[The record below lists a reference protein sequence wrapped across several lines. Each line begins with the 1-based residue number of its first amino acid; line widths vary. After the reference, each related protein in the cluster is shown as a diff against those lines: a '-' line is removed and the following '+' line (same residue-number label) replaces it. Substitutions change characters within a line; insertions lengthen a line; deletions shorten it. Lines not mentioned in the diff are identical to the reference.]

1 MTDNK
6 NLNVVWAEK
15 GPGRGLIEVA
25 TFTDIYG
32 PSQSAV
38 VDIRVLKMMF
48 DSIKRV
54 PFKEMK
60 DEVINALTN
69 IDNEIDFYNEIRFAI
84 TLRDNVTEMDK
95 HFNKKEQKQL

>member
-1 MTDNK
+1 MADNK

-15 GPGRGLIEVA
+15 GPGQGLIEVA

-69 IDNEIDFYNEIRFAI
+69 IDNESDFYNEIRFAI
-84 TLRDNVTEMDK
+84 TLRDNITAMDQ
-95 HFNKKEQKQL
+95 HFTKKQ